1 MRVVTAAVWL
11 VTTGFGI
18 YLLCLW
24 LAGGGLRRQRTK
36 VTRYPSV
43 LIIMH
48 PALGVTSLAAWAAF
62 VLTARRGYIWLSLGL
77 LCLATLLGF
86 VMFTRWLGGGRHAR
100 DAEQGFPVLPVI
112 LHGLAGI
119 LTFILI
125 LLAATTM

>member
-1 MRVVTAAVWL
+1 MRVVTVAVWL
-11 VTTGFGI
+11 VTIGFGI

-24 LAGGGLRRQRTK
+24 LAGGRQKTK
-36 VTRYPSV
+36 VTRYPSL
-43 LIIMH
+43 LIILH

-62 VLTARRGYIWLSLGL
+62 VLTARTGYIWLSLGL

-86 VMFTRWLGGGRHAR
+86 VMFTRWLGAGRHAR
-100 DAEQGFPVLPVI
+100 GADQGFPFLAVI

-125 LLAATTM
+125 LLAATTT

>member
-1 MRVVTAAVWL
+1 MRVVTVAVWL

-24 LAGGGLRRQRTK
+24 LSGGRQTAK
-36 VTRYPSV
+36 VTRFPTV
-43 LIIMH
+43 LVVMH
-48 PALGVTSLAAWAAF
+48 PVLGVTSLAAWAAF
-62 VLTARRGYIWLSLGL
+62 VLTARGGYIWLSLGL

-86 VMFTRWLGGGRHAR
+86 VMFTRWLGAGRHAR
-100 DAEQGFPVLPVI
+100 GAEQGFPLLPVI
-112 LHGLAGI
+112 LHAAAGI